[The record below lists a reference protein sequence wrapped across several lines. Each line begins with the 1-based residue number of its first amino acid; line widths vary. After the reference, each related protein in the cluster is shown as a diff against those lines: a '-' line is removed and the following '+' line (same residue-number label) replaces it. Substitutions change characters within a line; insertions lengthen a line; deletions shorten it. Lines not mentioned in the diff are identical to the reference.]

1 MAPGDSRMGVTMARS
16 LESIHDELLVLR
28 SQSGE
33 TEALEELVRSW
44 QPRLWRHARRLTGR
58 RDAAWDV
65 LQETLLAIVRNL
77 HRLDDPA
84 LFRTWAYRIATNKS
98 ADWTRKQQRDRKLA
112 EAVANDGDPR
122 SLGIQQQRDF
132 QSTNEPNDDVKRLH
146 NAMRELSGDRQTI
159 LAMHYL
165 EGMGMAEISVALDIP
180 AGTVKS
186 RLYHARQQLKELLER
201 QNS

>member
-1 MAPGDSRMGVTMARS
+1 MMTRS

-28 SQSGE
+28 CQSGE
-33 TEALEELVRSW
+33 TEALEELIGSW
-44 QPRLWRHARRLTGR
+44 QPRLWRHAKRLTGR

-65 LQETLLAIVRNL
+65 LQETLLAIVRSL

-98 ADWTRKQQRDRKLA
+98 ADWTRKQQRDRKLT
-112 EAVANDGDPR
+112 EAVANNGDPR
-122 SLGIQQQRDF
+122 SLRVQQQRDF
-132 QSTNEPNDDVKRLH
+132 DSTDEPNHDVKRLH
-146 NAMRELSGDRQTI
+146 SAMRELSGDRQTI
-159 LAMHYL
+159 LVMHYL
-165 EGMGMAEISVALDIP
+165 DGMRIAEIAVALDVP

-201 QNS
+201 TEL

>member
-1 MAPGDSRMGVTMARS
+1 MMTRS

-28 SQSGE
+28 CQSGE
-33 TEALEELVRSW
+33 TEAMEELIGNW

-58 RDAAWDV
+58 ADAAWDV

-84 LFRTWAYRIATNKS
+84 LFRTWAYRIATNKA

-112 EAVANDGDPR
+112 EAVVNNGDPR
-122 SLGIQQQRDF
+122 SLRVQQHQDF
-132 QSTNEPNDDVKRLH
+132 ESTHEPNDDVGRLH
-146 NAMRELSGDRQTI
+146 DAMRELSGDRQAI
-159 LAMHYL
+159 LAMHYV

-186 RLYHARQQLKELLER
+186 RLYHARRQLKELLER
-201 QNS
+201 TES

>member
-1 MAPGDSRMGVTMARS
+1 MMTRS

-28 SQSGE
+28 CQSGE
-33 TEALEELVRSW
+33 TEALEELIGTW

-58 RDAAWDV
+58 RDAASDV
-65 LQETLLAIVRNL
+65 LQETLLAIVRSL

-112 EAVANDGDPR
+112 QAVANNGDPR
-122 SLGIQQQRDF
+122 SLRIQEQRDF
-132 QSTNEPNDDVKRLH
+132 DSTNEPNDDVKRLH
-146 NAMRELSGDRQTI
+146 SAMRELSGDRQAI

-201 QNS
+201 KES

>member
-1 MAPGDSRMGVTMARS
+1 MMTRS
-16 LESIHDELLVLR
+16 LESIRDELLVLR
-28 SQSGE
+28 CQSGE
-33 TEALEELVRSW
+33 QKALEPLIARW

-65 LQETLLAIVRNL
+65 LQETLLAIVRSL

-112 EAVANDGDPR
+112 EAVANNGDLR
-122 SLGIQQQRDF
+122 SVRAQQQRDF
-132 QSTNEPNDDVKRLH
+132 ESTHEPNDDVKRLH
-146 NAMRELSGDRQTI
+146 NAMGELSGDRQTI
-159 LAMHYL
+159 LVMHYL
-165 EGMGMAEISVALDIP
+165 DGMGIAEIAVALDIP

-201 QNS
+201 TES

>member
-1 MAPGDSRMGVTMARS
+1 MTMVRS

-28 SQSGE
+28 CQNGE
-33 TEALEELVRSW
+33 TKALEQLIESW
-44 QPRLWRHARRLTGR
+44 QPRLWRHAKRLTGR
-58 RDAAWDV
+58 HDVAWDV
-65 LQETLLAIVRNL
+65 LQETLLAIVRSL

-112 EAVANDGDPR
+112 EAVANNCDPR
-122 SLGIQQQRDF
+122 SLHVQEQRDF
-132 QSTNEPNDDVKRLH
+132 ESTNEPNDDVKRLH
-146 NAMRELSGDRQTI
+146 DAMRELSGDRQAI

-165 EGMGMAEISVALDIP
+165 EDMGMAEISVALDIP

-201 QNS
+201 KES

>member
-1 MAPGDSRMGVTMARS
+1 MMTRS

-28 SQSGE
+28 CHSGE
-33 TEALEELVRSW
+33 TEALEELIGSW

-65 LQETLLAIVRNL
+65 LQETLLAIVRSL

-98 ADWTRKQQRDRKLA
+98 ADWTRKQQRDRKLS
-112 EAVANDGDPR
+112 EAVANNGDPR
-122 SLGIQQQRDF
+122 SLRVQQQQDF
-132 QSTNEPNDDVKRLH
+132 ESTREPNDDVKRLH
-146 NAMRELSGDRQTI
+146 DAMGELSGDRQTI
-159 LAMHYL
+159 LVMHYL
-165 EGMGMAEISVALDIP
+165 DGMGIAEIAVALDVP

-201 QNS
+201 TEL

>member
-1 MAPGDSRMGVTMARS
+1 MARS
-16 LESIHDELLVLR
+16 PESIHDELLVLR
-28 SQSGE
+28 SQGGDE
-33 TEALEELVRSW
+33 KALEELIGSW

-84 LFRTWAYRIATNKS
+84 LFRTWAYRIATNKC

-112 EAVANDGDPR
+112 ETVANNGDPR
-122 SLGIQQQRDF
+122 SLRIQEQRDF
-132 QSTNEPNDDVKRLH
+132 ESANEPNGDVKRLH
-146 NAMRELSGDRQTI
+146 DAMRELSGDRQTI
-159 LAMHYL
+159 LVMHYL
-165 EGMGMAEISVALDIP
+165 DGMGIAEIAVALDVP

-201 QNS
+201 TES

>member
-1 MAPGDSRMGVTMARS
+1 MTRS
-16 LESIHDELLVLR
+16 VESIHDELLVLR
-28 SQSGE
+28 CQSGE
-33 TEALEELVRSW
+33 TEALEELIGSW

-65 LQETLLAIVRNL
+65 LQETLLVIVRSL

-112 EAVANDGDPR
+112 EDIANNGDPR
-122 SLGIQQQRDF
+122 SLRVEKPRDF
-132 QSTNEPNDDVKRLH
+132 ESTHEPNDDVKRLH
-146 NAMRELSGDRQTI
+146 DAMGELPGDRQTI
-159 LAMHYL
+159 LVMHYL
-165 EGMGMAEISVALDIP
+165 DGMGIAEIAVALDIP

-186 RLYHARQQLKELLER
+186 RMHHARQQLKELLER
-201 QNS
+201 TKS

>member
-1 MAPGDSRMGVTMARS
+1 MARS

-28 SQSGE
+28 CQSGE
-33 TEALEELVRSW
+33 TEALEELLGSW
-44 QPRLWRHARRLTGR
+44 QPRLWRHAKRLTGR

-65 LQETLLAIVRNL
+65 LQETLLAVVRSL

-84 LFRTWAYRIATNKS
+84 LFRPLVYSIATNKS

-112 EAVANDGDPR
+112 EAVATNGDPR
-122 SLGIQQQRDF
+122 SLRVQQHRDF
-132 QSTNEPNDDVKRLH
+132 ETTREPNDDLKRLH
-146 NAMRELSGDRQTI
+146 DAMRELSGDRQSI

-165 EGMGMAEISVALDIP
+165 EGMGIAEISVALDIP

-201 QNS
+201 TES

>member
-1 MAPGDSRMGVTMARS
+1 MARS

-28 SQSGE
+28 CQSGE
-33 TEALEELVRSW
+33 TDALEELIASW

-65 LQETLLAIVRNL
+65 LQETLLAMVRSL

-84 LFRTWAYRIATNKS
+84 LFRAWVYRIATNKA

-112 EAVANDGDPR
+112 EAVANNGDPR
-122 SLGIQQQRDF
+122 SLDVQQQQDIR
-132 QSTNEPNDDVKRLH
+132 STHEPNDDVKRLH
-146 NAMRELSGDRQTI
+146 DAMRKLSGDRQSI

-165 EGMGMAEISVALDIP
+165 EDMGMAEISVALDIP

-186 RLYHARQQLKELLER
+186 RLYHARLQLKELLER
-201 QNS
+201 KES